1 MQIGSSGNPLTSTV
15 MNQHKTNTEDTLAK
29 IAATRELSGKDGANL
44 IVANML
50 NSQLATMTQQ
60 VENQNTT
67 IGMLQVADGALKG
80 VQAGTERL
88 NELSV
93 AYNNAALGSDQRA
106 ILEQEFNA
114 TRDAMSDMIGQT
126 TFNGKPLFGST
137 SALGLGEINMGEVSL
152 DNQDSIQA
160 LQDQVGGLFSEVGSA
175 SQGAQVAVNNLLAGI
190 SSTTSSYAQTS
201 ETPLGQKLNELSQ
214 SQTGLTASTLAQSHN
229 MAILQQQMATL
240 LK

>member
-1 MQIGSSGNPLTSTV
+1 MQIGSPTNTFTSTV
-15 MNQHKTNTEDTLAK
+15 MNQHKTNTEETLAK

-60 VENQNTT
+60 VQNQNTT

-93 AYNNAALGSDQRA
+93 AYNNAALGSDQKA
-106 ILEQEFNA
+106 MLEQEFNA
-114 TRDAMSDMIGQT
+114 TRNAMSDMVSQT
-126 TFNGKPLFGST
+126 TFNGKALFGNT
-137 SALGLGEINMGEVSL
+137 SALGLGEVNLGEVAI
-152 DNQDSIQA
+152 DNQESIQA
-160 LQDQVGGLFSEVGSA
+160 LQKQVGGLFSDVGSA
-175 SQGAQVAVNNLLAGI
+175 TQGAQVAVNNLLAGI
-190 SSTTSSYAQTS
+190 SSTASSYAQVS
-201 ETPLGQKLNELSQ
+201 ETPLTQKLNELAQ
-214 SQTGLTASTLAQSHN
+214 SQTGLTASTLAQSHS
-229 MAILQQQMATL
+229 MAILQQQMAVL

>member
-15 MNQHKTNTEDTLAK
+15 MNQHKTTTQESLAN
-29 IAATRELSGKDGANL
+29 IAAARELGGKDGSNL
-44 IVANML
+44 ITANML
-50 NSQLATMTQQ
+50 NAQLATMTQQ
-60 VENQNTT
+60 VQNENST
-67 IGMLQVADGALKG
+67 IGMLQIADGALKG
-80 VQAGTERL
+80 VQAGAERL
-88 NELSV
+88 GALSA
-93 AYNNAALGSDQRA
+93 AYNNATLGGDQRA

>member
-1 MQIGSSGNPLTSTV
+1 MQIGSLTNTFTSTV

-44 IVANML
+44 INANML

-60 VENQNTT
+60 VQNENAT

-80 VQAGTERL
+80 VQAGAERL

-106 ILEQEFNA
+106 MLEQEFNT
-114 TRDAMSDMIGQT
+114 TRDAMSDMMNQT
-126 TFNGKPLFGST
+126 TFNGQALFGNA
-137 SALGLGEINMGEVSL
+137 SALGLGEVSMGEVAI
-152 DNQDSIQA
+152 DNQESIEG
-160 LQDQVGGLFSEVGSA
+160 LREQVGGLFSDVGSA

-190 SSTTSSYAQTS
+190 SSTASSYAQVS
-201 ETPLGQKLNELSQ
+201 ETPLSQKLNELSQ
-214 SQTGLTASTLAQSHN
+214 SQTGLTASAMAQSHN
-229 MAILQQQMATL
+229 MAILQQQMTML
-240 LK
+240 LG